1 MRHCRRRKD
10 PVNFDL
16 TPDQRRLQESVADF
30 ASKEIEPRAEQ
41 LDREGVFP
49 TDLFHKV
56 GEMGITAI
64 PFKQEHGGMGLGTL
78 EMALAVEQLA
88 IADQS
93 LAVSVMV
100 SVSAGLILERFGTPE
115 QKARFLPA
123 IVQGKALG
131 ALAGTEPQAG
141 SDTASFTTRALKVAN
156 GWTINGQKA
165 YITNAGTDISTFALT
180 LALTSEPDA
189 DRKRF
194 TLFVVPRGTKG
205 YEPGEPYRKMGWR
218 SSDTRPLYFDD
229 CVIPED
235 AILGGEGEG
244 RHLLHK
250 GYQQA
255 RVFLAHCS
263 LGLAEASLRRSIA
276 YANERKAFGGTL
288 GKLQMIQEMIA
299 QMAVKVDAAR
309 LLAYRAAWMGD
320 QGTVTLKELAMA
332 KYYCCEI
339 ATQVAD
345 VAIQVHGGW
354 GFMDDCAVSRYYRD
368 NRICTI
374 GDGSSQIQQLLI
386 ARSLG
391 LDVRFAG

>member
-1 MRHCRRRKD
+1 M
-10 PVNFDL
+10 NFDL
-16 TPDQRRLQESVADF
+16 SPDQRRLQDLVAEF
-30 ASKEIEPRAEQ
+30 ARHEVEPRAEQ

-49 TDLFHKV
+49 TDLFRQV
-56 GEMGITAI
+56 GALGITAI
-64 PFKQEHGGMGLGTL
+64 PFAPEYGGMGLGTL
-78 EMALAVEQLA
+78 DMALAIEQLA

-93 LAVSVMV
+93 LAVTTMV
-100 SVSAGLILERFGTPE
+100 SVAAGLILQRFGSDE
-115 QKARFLPA
+115 QKARYLPG
-123 IVQGKALG
+123 IIKGETLG

-141 SDTASFTTRALKVAN
+141 SDTARFTTRARRVDE
-156 GWTINGQKA
+156 GWSIGGQKA
-165 YITNAGTDISTFALT
+165 YITNAGTDISSFALT

-189 DRKRF
+189 EHKKF
-194 TLFVVPRGTKG
+194 TLFVVPKGTRGYTQ
-205 YEPGEPYRKMGWR
+205 GEPYRKMGWR
-218 SSDTRPLYFDD
+218 SSDTRPLYYDD
-229 CVIPED
+229 CVVPD
-235 AILGGEGEG
+235 SAILGNQGEG

-263 LGLAEASLRRSIA
+263 LGLAEASLRRSVA
-276 YANERKAFGGTL
+276 YANERKAFGATL
-288 GKLQMIQEMIA
+288 GNLQMIQEMVA

-320 QGTVTLKELAMA
+320 QGTVTMKELGMA
-332 KYYCCEI
+332 KYYCTEI
-339 ATQVAD
+339 GTEVANT
-345 VAIQVHGGW
+345 AIQIHGGW

-368 NRICTI
+368 NRVCTI

>member
-1 MRHCRRRKD
+1 MD
-10 PVNFDL
+10 FDL
-16 TPDQRRLQESVADF
+16 TPDQRRLQELVADF
-30 ASKEIEPRAEQ
+30 ARKEVEPRAEQ
-41 LDREGVFP
+41 LDRDGAFP
-49 TDLFHKV
+49 TALFRQV
-56 GEMGITAI
+56 GELGITAI
-64 PFKQEHGGMGLGTL
+64 PFAPEYGGMGLGTL
-78 EMALAVEQLA
+78 EMALAIEQLA

-93 LAVSVMV
+93 LAVTTMV
-100 SVSAGLILERFGTPE
+100 SVATGLILQRFGTDE
-115 QKARFLPA
+115 QKARWLPA
-123 IVQGKALG
+123 IVKGQALG
-131 ALAGTEPQAG
+131 ALGGTEPQAG
-141 SDTASFTTRALKVAN
+141 SDTASFTTRATRSAA

-165 YITNAGTDISTFALT
+165 YITNAGTDISTVALT
-180 LALTSEPDA
+180 LAITSEPGA
-189 DRKRF
+189 ERKRF
-194 TLFVVPRGTKG
+194 TLFVVPKGTPG
-205 YEPGEPYRKMGWR
+205 YTQGVPYRKMGWR

-229 CVIPED
+229 CAMPED
-235 AILGGEGEG
+235 AILGNEGEG

-263 LGLAEASLRRSIA
+263 LGLAEASLRRSVA
-276 YANERKAFGGTL
+276 YANERKAFGATL
-288 GKLQMIQEMIA
+288 GNLQMVQELVA

-320 QGTVTLKELAMA
+320 QGTVTIRELAMA
-332 KYYCCEI
+332 KYYCTEI
-339 ATQVAD
+339 GSQVAD
-345 VAIQVHGGW
+345 AAIQVHGGW